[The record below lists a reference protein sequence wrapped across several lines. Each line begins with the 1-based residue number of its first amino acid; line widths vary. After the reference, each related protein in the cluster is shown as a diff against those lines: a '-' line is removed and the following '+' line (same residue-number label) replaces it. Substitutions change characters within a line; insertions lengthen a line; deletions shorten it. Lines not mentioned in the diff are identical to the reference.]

1 MSAATLLSR
10 LEHVKRTGA
19 GRWVARCPAHDDR
32 GPSLSV
38 REMDD
43 GRILVHCFA
52 ECPIDQVIGAV
63 GMEFSD
69 LYPPR
74 SAGDARHHSPAV
86 RQGFAAADVL
96 RCVAFEALVVAAA
109 AASLMAGH
117 PMTTVDRER
126 LMLAVQRLQAA
137 VSTQEGPKTWRQ

>member
-1 MSAATLLSR
+1 MSTETLLSR
-10 LEHVKRTGA
+10 LEHVRRTGA
-19 GRWVARCPAHDDR
+19 GRWQARCPAHDDR
-32 GPSLSV
+32 GPSLSI
-38 REMDD
+38 RELDD
-43 GRILVHCFA
+43 ERLLLHCFA
-52 ECPIDQVIGAV
+52 GCPIDQVVGAL
-63 GMEFSD
+63 GLEFSD

-74 SAGDARHHSPAV
+74 PAGDARHHAPAV

-126 LMLAVQRLQAA
+126 LMLAAQRLQAA
-137 VSTQEGPKTWRQ
+137 VSTQEGPKTWKQ